1 MERQA
6 VSLSVSDAFQRY
18 SQGAMLLDV
27 RLQEERDIFGVVPR
41 SQHLPLSF
49 VQRFRGE
56 TPNPECEIF
65 SKRDITPRELQ
76 MFVRWLLEH
85 RGKNTQILCFCAH
98 GNRSVAAASLLR
110 EIGYPEAYSVEG
122 GMAAWQE
129 HGFPVESPNES
140 DDVNEDTLLHLAMA

>member
-1 MERQA
+1 MDRQA
-6 VSLSVSDAFQRY
+6 VSLSAAEAFRQY
-18 SQGAMLLDV
+18 TQGAMLLDV
-27 RLQEERDIFGVVPR
+27 RLQEERELFGIVPR

-56 TPNPECEIF
+56 APNPECETF
-65 SKRDITPRELQ
+65 SARDITPEERQ

-110 EIGYPEAYSVEG
+110 EIGYPDAYSVEG
-122 GMAAWQE
+122 GMAAWQSQ
-129 HGFPVESPNES
+129 GFPVEQPSSEDSP
-140 DDVNEDTLLHLAMA
+140 LRLAWA